1 MNNHSENFSKASTL
15 ISEIKPMISKIEQC
29 NLEFASSSE
38 TLNKSHSQHLEQLQE
53 FQRAMENQPKSEPP
67 MIDYAQIATHLPKPP
82 VIDYA
87 QIASHLPI
95 SEPPVLDY
103 AQIAACMPKR
113 KPKLRPSQPTQR
125 LTPPAQPPTNIRKQ
139 MKKTSDE
146 LQRKNNVMI
155 HGLTVDN
162 CSVKDRVL
170 TMFKECGVR
179 GIRSSADNIVSA
191 HVVNSDS
198 AHPAIWS

>member
-1 MNNHSENFSKASTL
+1 MTITHFNAARKSVCVEALKCVLNSLPQIKATCHGIANHALDMGATCIDIQKELEVYKNIMNNHSENFSKASTL

-53 FQRAMENQPKSEPP
+53 FQRAMENRPKSEPP

-87 QIASHLPI
+87 QIASHLPK

-103 AQIAACMPKR
+103 A
-113 KPKLRPSQPTQR
+113 
-125 LTPPAQPPTNIRKQ
+125 
-139 MKKTSDE
+139 
-146 LQRKNNVMI
+146 
-155 HGLTVDN
+155 
-162 CSVKDRVL
+162 
-170 TMFKECGVR
+170 
-179 GIRSSADNIVSA
+179 
-191 HVVNSDS
+191 
-198 AHPAIWS
+198 